1 MKLYVHT
8 FTKDEPQN
16 LETGIL
22 EFKKHEGTLQDLI
35 REVTEVL
42 PVKNLISSYL

>member
-8 FTKDEPQN
+8 FSKDEPQI

-35 REVTEVL
+35 REVCEVL
-42 PVKNLISSYL
+42 PVKNIKTSNP